1 MLKQRIAVAALAAA
15 AAIWGAAPS
24 HAQPYPN
31 RVIRIFASEAG
42 SNVDLVARV
51 LAQGL
56 STSFGRQV
64 IVDNR
69 PGIVAIET
77 TAKAQPDG
85 YTLLLYTSAVWT
97 LPLMKETSFDP
108 VKDLVPITL
117 ATNSPLFL
125 YVNPTVPAKNVREL
139 IALAKAKPGELNYA
153 MSGNGTSNH
162 LASEMF
168 NSMAGVN
175 IVRVA
180 YKGSGPASLAL
191 VANQVQMMFSSVAAG
206 MQHVQTG
213 KLRVL
218 AVASAQPSALAPDL
232 PTIAASGV
240 PGYDVGSIS
249 GMWAPANTPKEL
261 LSRLNQET
269 LRVLG
274 RADVREKFISFANEV
289 IGNTPEQAAAYIDAD
304 MTKWRKVIKDA
315 GIRAD

>member
-1 MLKQRIAVAALAAA
+1 MLKQRLAI
-15 AAIWGAAPS
+15 AAIATAAVISSAAPA

-56 STSFGRQV
+56 STSLGRQL

-77 TAKAQPDG
+77 TAKAPADG

-125 YVNPTVPAKNVREL
+125 FINPTVPAKNVREL
-139 IALAKAKPGELNYA
+139 VALAKAKPGDLNYA

-162 LASEMF
+162 LASELF

-175 IVRVA
+175 IVRIA

-240 PGYDVGSIS
+240 PGYEMGSIS
-249 GMWAPANTPKEL
+249 AMWAPANTPKDI

-269 LRVLG
+269 LRVLA
-274 RADVREKFISFANEV
+274 RPDVREKFISFANEA
-289 IGNTPEQAAAYIDAD
+289 IGNTPEQAAAYIDSD
-304 MTKWRKVIKDA
+304 MTKWRKVIKEA